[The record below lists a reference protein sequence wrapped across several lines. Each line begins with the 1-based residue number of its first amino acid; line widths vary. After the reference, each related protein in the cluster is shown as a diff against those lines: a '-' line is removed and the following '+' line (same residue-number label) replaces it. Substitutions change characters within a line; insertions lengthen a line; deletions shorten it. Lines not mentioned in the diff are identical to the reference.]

1 MSASRLMSLFFLGIL
16 FMLLVV
22 GGLFYGVVDDQA
34 KSKGLFSMK
43 ETLFSGVMADAGGE
57 SKAQAGFQPGRD
69 FKPTSPR
76 LRKRPHEFR

>member
-22 GGLFYGVVDDQA
+22 GGLFYGVVNDKA

-43 ETLFSGVMADAGGE
+43 ETLFSGVIVDSGGASSAGL
-57 SKAQAGFQPGRD
+57 QPARD
-69 FKPTSPR
+69 FKPSSPR
-76 LRKRPHEFR
+76 LRKRSREFR

>member
-22 GGLFYGVVDDQA
+22 GGLFYGVVNDKA
-34 KSKGLFSMK
+34 KSKGFFSMK
-43 ETLFSGVMADAGGE
+43 ETLFSGVIADVGGE
-57 SKAQAGFQPGRD
+57 SKAGFQPGRD

-76 LRKRPHEFR
+76 LRKRPREFR